1 MPNFE
6 TFTKRMVPLT
16 KAPTVTL
23 QKRGT
28 LSLNKA
34 AHVAMGEPATVEL
47 LFDKDEQVIGIRG
60 VSSEKAHAYPVRGVG
75 KDATTF
81 IVAGTA
87 FAKYYGINTDDSRRF
102 PAEMVEDVLCINL
115 RGDSTIVTGNR
126 QKRDD
131 VDDDLPRVHDADE
144 DLSSVGE

>member
-16 KAPTVTL
+16 KAPTVTV
-23 QKRGT
+23 QKRGI

-47 LFDKDEQVIGIRG
+47 LFDKAEQIIGMRG
-60 VSSEKAHAYPVRGVG
+60 LSTEKAHAYPVRGVG

-87 FAKYYGINTDDSRRF
+87 FTKYYEINTDVSRRF
-102 PAEMVEDVLCINL
+102 AAEMVRDVLCINL

-126 QKRDD
+126 QRGDD
-131 VDDDLPRVHDADE
+131 ADDDPPSA
-144 DLSSVGE
+144 GE

>member
-16 KAPTVTL
+16 KAPTVTV

-34 AHVAMGEPATVEL
+34 SHVAMGEPATVEL
-47 LFDKDEQVIGIRG
+47 LFDRAEQIIGIRG
-60 VSSEKAHAYPVRGVG
+60 VPAEKAHAYPVRGVG

-87 FAKYYGINTDDSRRF
+87 FTKYYEISTDVSRRF
-102 PAEMVEDVLCINL
+102 AAEMVDDVLCINL

-126 QKRDD
+126 QRRD
-131 VDDDLPRVHDADE
+131 DADE
-144 DLSSVGE
+144 DPPSVGE